1 MKSVV
6 LFCSLVAALLNGSF
20 AHAHPKHVV
29 TEPLSDLQV
38 TDRADFLKMQLVA
51 SRKLEESWSD
61 VEAGAVEVREVND
74 RRFWIVRYDDRGEA
88 QDRLYMVLDVLGNL
102 VTINDTGR
110 I

>member
-1 MKSVV
+1 MKTLV
-6 LFCSLVAALLNGSF
+6 LICSLVVTLLWANTIL
-20 AHAHPKHVV
+20 AHPNHVV

-61 VEAGAVEVREVND
+61 VKADAVEVREVND
-74 RRFWIVRYDDRGEA
+74 RRFWIVRYDDRREA
-88 QDRLYMVLDVLGNL
+88 PDRFYMVLDALGNL
-102 VTINDTGR
+102 VTINDTGK

>member
-1 MKSVV
+1 MKSV
-6 LFCSLVAALLNGSF
+6 LLLCSLVTVLLMGSV

-51 SRKLEESWSD
+51 SKKLKESWTE

-74 RRFWIVRYDDRGEA
+74 RRFWIVQYDDRRKVP
-88 QDRLYMVLDVLGNL
+88 DRLYMVLDALGNL
-102 VTINDTGR
+102 VAINDTGK